1 MKERINVTDNK
12 IRTLI
17 ADDHSL
23 MRQGLKQ
30 ILEIEDDIEVV
41 GLAADGED
49 AIAKCLE
56 LKPDI
61 VLMDINMPNMNG
73 IQALRR
79 IRDMGLDIKII
90 MLTIHDDREYLFET
104 VNIGA
109 EGYVLKDAESSS
121 LINAIRS
128 VYEGDSYIHP
138 SLASEFVKEYK
149 KRGRGSAKELGKENL
164 TRREYEVLTL
174 IAEGLNSKEIAEKL
188 FISEKTVKNHVSNIL
203 KKIGVSDRTQAAIYA
218 FKHNIKKI

>member
-1 MKERINVTDNK
+1 MEK
-12 IRTLI
+12 IKVLI

-30 ILEIEDDIEVV
+30 ILEIEKDIEVIA
-41 GLAADGED
+41 LAVDGED
-49 AIAKCLE
+49 AIQKCIE
-56 LKPDI
+56 IKPDV
-61 VLMDINMPNMNG
+61 VLMDINMPNVNG

-79 IRDMGLDIKII
+79 VKDMGLDTRII

-109 EGYVLKDAESSS
+109 EGYVLKDAESSN
-121 LINAIRS
+121 LVKAIRD
-128 VYEGDSYIHP
+128 VYAGESYIYP

-149 KRGRGSAKELGKENL
+149 RRGKDIGDSGRDKL
-164 TRREYEVLTL
+164 TRREYEVISL
-174 IAEGLNSKEIAEKL
+174 IAEGFNNKEIAEHL
-188 FISEKTVKNHVSNIL
+188 FISEKTVKNHVSNIF
-203 KKIGVSDRTQAAIYA
+203 KKIGVNDRTQAAIYA

>member
-1 MKERINVTDNK
+1 MSDRSIK
-12 IRTLI
+12 ILI
-17 ADDHSL
+17 VDDHSL

-30 ILEIEDDIEVV
+30 ILEIEEDLEVV
-41 GLAADGED
+41 GLAVDGEE
-49 AIAKCLE
+49 AIAKCME

-61 VLMDINMPNMNG
+61 VLMDINMSNMNG

-79 IRDMGLDIKII
+79 IKDMGLDTKVI

-104 VNIGA
+104 INIGA

-121 LINAIRS
+121 LIKAIRD
-128 VYEGDSYIHP
+128 VYSGETYIHP

-149 KRGRGSAKELGKENL
+149 KRGKISLKDNSKDKL
-164 TRREYEVLTL
+164 TRREYEVITL
-174 IAEGLNSKEIAEKL
+174 IAEGLNNKEIAERL
-188 FISEKTVKNHVSNIL
+188 FISEKTVKNHVSNIF
-203 KKIGVSDRTQAAIYA
+203 KKIGVNDRTQAAIYA